1 MIMDNF
7 RDFLINTLTSGKY
20 TSIQYETDM
29 DAILRLIVLNIIY
42 TIASILI
49 ITLGVLDMRH
59 GHIEDGLIQITLG
72 SMILLN
78 LFLLR
83 TEMPFTVSGIIITAI
98 FGVFCALSI
107 FIKYEMQGLS
117 CLWIF
122 SYPLMSIFTLGLPL
136 GLIPALLVLIA
147 AAVETFGGFSIFK
160 YTVQEAALLCG
171 VYFFVM
177 LLTAVYEYV
186 RSMKERWL
194 ARQDSYMNLVFD
206 NSPDIIMLLDKNSG
220 LTHCAK
226 VFLQRANINNF
237 DQIRKANY
245 DEVFAL
251 FTDLETLD
259 QITTYFGRS
268 IKEKKPITFE
278 RALSFGG
285 EEDDRQYEIHFT
297 PMYNSQGE
305 FHGAFILFHDMTE
318 ILEAKERA
326 EQGSKAKSSFLAN
339 MSHEIRTPMNAIIGM
354 TTIAKSST
362 DLARKEYCLDK
373 IESASAHLLGIIN
386 DILDMSKIEEDK
398 FELSFTEFDLSAM
411 VQRVI
416 NIFEFRLGEK
426 KQKLTVNLAPDLPK
440 RIITD
445 DQRLAQVIAN
455 LLSNAVKFT
464 PEGGSISLSI
474 YRLEDDKPNFC
485 TLEVKVADTGI
496 GIPLEHQ
503 SKLFASFVQVDSSI
517 GRKFGGTGLGLAISK
532 KIVELMDG
540 DIWIESEKGKGAT
553 FIFTF
558 RSEIGKTETP
568 AITAETSAKPP
579 EKPAEK
585 PADTPAKETQG
596 ADEFV
601 YNGKR
606 ILLAEDVEVNREI
619 VIAVLEPL
627 GLKIIEAEDGQKAFD
642 LFRADPDSYDLI
654 FMDIHMPGV
663 DGYESTRLI
672 RNFEAE
678 RNKKVIN
685 DTGMEFPK
693 NDSASFTE
701 GETRS
706 NYRNL
711 RRQIPIIAMTAN
723 VFKEDIERCHAAGM
737 NDHIGKPL
745 DFSVVTSILKKYL
758 TQP

>member
-1 MIMDNF
+1 MDNF

-42 TIASILI
+42 SIASILI
-49 ITLGVLDMRH
+49 IALGVIDMQN

-83 TEMPFTVSGIIITAI
+83 TEMPFTVSGIIITGI

-136 GLIPALLVLIA
+136 GLVPALLVLIA
-147 AAVETFGGFSIFK
+147 AAVETFGGFSKFV
-160 YTVQEAALLCG
+160 YTFQEAALLCG
-171 VYFFVM
+171 VYFFVT

-186 RSMKERWL
+186 RSIKERWL

-226 VFLQRANINNF
+226 VFLQRAHINNF

-268 IKEKKPITFE
+268 IREKKPITFE

-285 EEDDRQYEIHFT
+285 EEDNRQYEIHFT

-354 TTIAKSST
+354 TTIAKSSN
-362 DLARKEYCLDK
+362 DPARKEYCLEK

-398 FELSFTEFDLSAM
+398 FELSFTEFDLAAM
-411 VQRVI
+411 VQRTV

-426 KQKLTVNLAPDLPK
+426 KQTLTVNLAPELPK

-474 YRLEDDKPNFC
+474 QRLEDDKPDFC

-540 DIWIESEKGKGAT
+540 NIWIESETGKGAT

-558 RSEIGKTETP
+558 RAEIGKMETP
-568 AITAETSAKPP
+568 SLTVDTSV
-579 EKPAEK
+579 EKPAQAASDTSSDTSVEK
-585 PADTPAKETQG
+585 PAKNPAEETQ
-596 ADEFV
+596 DTDDI

-606 ILLAEDVEVNREI
+606 ILLAEDVDVNREI

-642 LFRADPDSYDLI
+642 LFSSDPDSYDLI

-672 RNFEAE
+672 RNFETE
-678 RNKKVIN
+678 RNKSILEK
-685 DTGMEFPK
+685 TKMEFPK
-693 NDSASFTE
+693 
-701 GETRS
+701 ETPTQLSERPKS
-706 NYRNL
+706 V
-711 RRQIPIIAMTAN
+711 PIIAMTAN

-745 DFSVVTSILKKYL
+745 DFSMVTEILKKYL
-758 TQP
+758 K

>member
-1 MIMDNF
+1 MNNIS
-7 RDFLINTLTSGKY
+7 DFLISTLTSGKY
-20 TSIQYETDM
+20 TSLRYETDM

-49 ITLGVLDMRH
+49 ISLGVVDMQY
-59 GHIEDGLIQITLG
+59 GHIEDGLIQVTLG
-72 SMILLN
+72 FMILLN

-83 TEMPFTVSGIIITAI
+83 TEMPFIASGLIITTI

-122 SYPLMSIFTLGLPL
+122 SYPLMSIFTLGLPV
-136 GLIPALLVLIA
+136 GFISALLVLA
-147 AAVETFGGFSIFK
+147 TAAVGTFGGLSKFN
-160 YTVQEAALLCG
+160 YTIQEAALLCG
-171 VYFFVM
+171 VYFFVT

-186 RSMKERWL
+186 RSIKERWL

-245 DEVFAL
+245 DEVFSL
-251 FTDLETLD
+251 FTDMETLD

-278 RALSFGG
+278 RALNFGG
-285 EEDDRQYEIHFT
+285 EEKSRQYAIHFT
-297 PMYNSQGE
+297 PMYSGKGE

-326 EQGSKAKSSFLAN
+326 EQGSKAKSNFLAN

-354 TTIAKSST
+354 TTIAKNSN
-362 DLARKEYCLDK
+362 DPARKEYCLDK
-373 IESASAHLLGIIN
+373 IESASAHLLGVIN

-411 VQRVI
+411 VHRVI

-455 LLSNAVKFT
+455 LLSNAIKFT
-464 PEGGSISLSI
+464 PEEGSISLSI
-474 YRLEDDKPNFC
+474 RRMEDDKPNFC
-485 TLEVKVADTGI
+485 TLEVVVSDTGI
-496 GIPLEHQ
+496 GIPLEQ
-503 SKLFASFVQVDSSI
+503 QGKLFASFVQVDSSI

-532 KIVELMDG
+532 KIVELLDG
-540 DIWIESEKGKGAT
+540 DIWIESESGKGAT

-558 RSEIGKTETP
+558 RSEIGKAETP
-568 AITAETSAKPP
+568 ALTAEAPPDTSAD
-579 EKPAEK
+579 ESADTSAEK
-585 PADTPAKETQG
+585 SAKVSEKISAEETQSTDINT
-596 ADEFV
+596 DELIF
-601 YNGKR
+601 NGKC
-606 ILLAEDVEVNREI
+606 ILLAEDVDVNREI
-619 VIAVLEPL
+619 VIAVLEPF
-627 GLKIIEAEDGQKAFD
+627 GLKIVEAEDGQKAYD
-642 LFRADPDSYDLI
+642 LFRANPDAYDLI

-663 DGYESTRLI
+663 DGYESTKLI
-672 RNFEAE
+672 RAFDN
-678 RNKKVIN
+678 
-685 DTGMEFPK
+685 PK
-693 NDSASFTE
+693 A
-701 GETRS
+701 GK
-706 NYRNL
+706 
-711 RRQIPIIAMTAN
+711 IPIIAMTAN
-723 VFKEDIERCHAAGM
+723 VFKEDIERCRAAGM

-745 DFSVVTSILKKYL
+745 DFSVVTEILKKYL